1 MRAEFSRG
9 PDYQPRADLS
19 RFEQR
24 KKYQET
30 IYLIK
35 SGQRTRYLKVK
46 DNLRSYPLYPYLEY
60 TEKIY
65 RISRQTPESI
75 TGFIEQYQDT
85 PLANQLLQNWL
96 YNLAKRGEWKTF
108 LAHYDP
114 ENSTE
119 KNTCFYG
126 YALYKDGRKEEAMAQ
141 AEKLWLVD
149 FSQPD
154 ECDPVFK
161 VWRDNDGLTA
171 ETAWQRYALAL
182 ENNKVTLATY
192 LSRFLAREDRQLG
205 NSYKQVHTRPS
216 NIKRTER
223 FKSKDPRMQDLI
235 LHGIKRLA
243 RKRPDQALET
253 LIKYAQTHHFEE
265 DKLNETFVYIGKH
278 LAVTRVKE
286 NKIDSIPVNLRDH
299 PGLTEARLRYAI
311 READWPQVL
320 VLINLLPDDLQQ
332 ETSWQYWKAH
342 VLADSSD
349 AGDRKIAEAI
359 FSYLSGLRT
368 FYGFLSADR
377 LHRDYS
383 FVNEPSGVSTEEI
396 LALESTPGIQR
407 ALELL
412 TLNERN
418 RARREWYFT
427 TRDFSNKERQI
438 AARVAEKWG
447 WYKPAIQSLIDAKAW
462 NDLDYRFPVAYY
474 DTFITQARIA
484 DIPVFWNLAIARQ
497 ESAFMPDAKSPVG
510 AYGLMQLMPATA
522 RIVAKQRGISFRK
535 NRELIEPSLNIKLG
549 SHYLG
554 GMLRRY
560 DNNRLLAT
568 AAYNAGPGNV
578 DRWLNPDLSLEAW
591 VETIPFKETR
601 NYVQNVLMFSV
612 IYANRLD
619 QKQPLIYPHE
629 YASFH
634 QQPVEDIRSPVEPEE
649 TVTIEAQSPAT

>member
-1 MRAEFSRG
+1 M
-9 PDYQPRADLS
+9 
-19 RFEQR
+19 
-24 KKYQET
+24 
-30 IYLIK
+30 
-35 SGQRTRYLKVK
+35 
-46 DNLRSYPLYPYLEY
+46 
-60 TEKIY
+60 
-65 RISRQTPESI
+65 
-75 TGFIEQYQDT
+75 
-85 PLANQLLQNWL
+85 QNWL

-114 ENSTE
+114 QNSTE
-119 KNTCFYG
+119 KNSCFYG
-126 YALYKDGRKEEAMAQ
+126 FALYKEGKVEEAMAQ

-161 VWRDNDGLTA
+161 IWRDSDGLTA
-171 ETAWQRYALAL
+171 DMAWQRYSLAL
-182 ENNKVTLATY
+182 KNNKVKLATY
-192 LSRFLAREDRQLG
+192 LARFLAREDRQLG
-205 NSYKQVHTRPS
+205 NSYKLVHTRPS
-216 NIKRTER
+216 NIKRINR
-223 FKSKDPRMQDLI
+223 FRSPDPRVADLV
-235 LHGIKRLA
+235 LHGVKRLA
-243 RKRPDQALET
+243 RRRPDQALET
-253 LIKYAQTHHFEE
+253 LAQYEQIHHFDEE
-265 DKLNETFVYIGKH
+265 ELNNTYVYIGKH
-278 LAVTRVKE
+278 LAVTPVKE
-286 NKIDSIPVNLRDH
+286 NKIDSIPVNLRDY
-299 PGLTEARLRYAI
+299 PELTEARIRYAI
-311 READWPQVL
+311 KEADWAQVL
-320 VLINLLPDDLQQ
+320 VLINLLPEDLQQ

-342 VLADSSD
+342 VLAISSNPED
-349 AGDRKIAEAI
+349 RKAGDTI
-359 FSYLSGLRT
+359 FSHLSGLRT

-377 LHRDYS
+377 LHRDYN
-383 FVNEPSGVSTEEI
+383 FMNEPSGVSTEEI

-412 TLNERN
+412 TLDERN

-474 DTFITQARIA
+474 DTFITQARVA

-554 GMLRRY
+554 NMLRRY

-601 NYVQNVLMFSV
+601 NYVQNVMMFSV
-612 IYANRLD
+612 IYANRLH

-629 YASFH
+629 YAGFH
-634 QQPVEDIRSPVEPEE
+634 QQSVELLNLPTEPEI
-649 TVTIEAQSPAT
+649 TVTSKQQTPRI